1 VPIVVWLTSPVLLVL
16 STGHK
21 VGLAVVGAAFILFA
35 LGSSF
40 LFPRFRPQFPGQGL
54 RAFIVVAFVFFFG
67 MLTAVEVFGAEPKEH
82 KEAESTTTEGTSTTP
97 PTTTQPTTTQ
107 SASPSAPAPAAQV
120 VRVTEKEFKIILASS
135 SLKAG
140 TITFQIKNTGAIAHD
155 LAVVG
160 GPKSLLVQPKGTGTL
175 TVKLKPGTTEL
186 YCSVPGHKAAGM
198 DLKVKVSAGTASAK
212 KKPTATT
219 AKPKSA
225 PPQVVDVTEKEFKI
239 ILATPTLKAGTVTF
253 KIKNTGALP
262 HDLAVVGGPKSS
274 LIPPKGTGTLTVKLK
289 AGTAELYCSV
299 PGHKA
304 AGMDLKVKV
313 S

>member
-1 VPIVVWLTSPVLLVL
+1 VWLDSPVLLAL

-21 VGLAVVGAAFILFA
+21 VGLAVVGGVFILFA

-40 LFPRFRPQFPGQGL
+40 LFPRFRPQFPGNGL
-54 RAFIVVAFVFFFG
+54 RAFIVICFVFFFG
-67 MLTAVEVFGAEPKEH
+67 MLGAVEVFGAEPKEH
-82 KEAESTTTEGTSTTP
+82 KEAASTAETTTEANSTTEA
-97 PTTTQPTTTQ
+97 TTTQATTT
-107 SASPSAPAPAAQV
+107 APNTPPAPAPQV
-120 VRVTEKEFKIILASS
+120 VQVTEKEFKIILASTT
-135 SLKAG
+135 LKAG
-140 TITFQIKNTGAIAHD
+140 TVTFQIKNTGAIAHD

-160 GPKSLLVQPKGTGTL
+160 GPKTSLIQPKGTGTL

-186 YCSVPGHKAAGM
+186 YCSVPGHRAAGM
-198 DLKVKVSAGTASAK
+198 DLKVKVSVASSASAK
-212 KKPTATT
+212 KKPGATT
-219 AKPKSA
+219 AKPTSV
-225 PPQVVDVTEKEFKI
+225 PQTVDVTEKEFKI

-274 LIPPKGTGTLTVKLK
+274 LIQPGKTGTLTATLK
-289 AGTAELYCSV
+289 AGTVELYCSV

-304 AGMDLKVKV
+304 AGMDLKVTV